1 MATVPSTLVIQTLDK
16 NEFPINMAYVV
27 MKQLFTFN
35 LGMGLDISIKKG
47 SVLISLSYTPKDSTL
62 LKKMGNLPV
71 KYTRIQVHSEEE
83 LGLLEKAVQ
92 KYNFNIINDDEIIE
106 KRALEIEKPKQK
118 SDIKILQDITLPS
131 SSSSSSSAF
140 RTYVHKNF
148 FHYFMVLYRLVLRIV
163 LFSWSPCIYV
173 YIYRV
178 FQADAT
184 LEVSGEPC
192 NTKI

>member
-27 MKQLFTFN
+27 MKQLFTY
-35 LGMGLDISIKKG
+35 GVKDISVKKG
-47 SVLISLSYTPKDSTL
+47 SVLISLSYKPKDSTL

-92 KYNFNIINDDEIIE
+92 KYNFNIHCIIE

-118 SDIKILQDITLPS
+118 SDIKTLQDITLPS
-131 SSSSSSSAF
+131 SSSVSTPKTLPMEPNRMKRRKKTQASSTLVDLDDILFQDSQ
-140 RTYVHKNF
+140 NF
-148 FHYFMVLYRLVLRIV
+148 F
-163 LFSWSPCIYV
+163 
-173 YIYRV
+173 
-178 FQADAT
+178 
-184 LEVSGEPC
+184 
-192 NTKI
+192 

>member
-1 MATVPSTLVIQTLDK
+1 
-16 NEFPINMAYVV
+16 MAYVV
-27 MKQLFTFN
+27 MKQLFRY
-35 LGMGLDISIKKG
+35 GVKDISVKKS

-71 KYTRIQVHSEEE
+71 KYTRIKVHSEEE

-131 SSSSSSSAF
+131 SSVSTPKTLPMEPNPMKRRKKTQASSTLVDLDDILFQDSQ
-140 RTYVHKNF
+140 KF
-148 FHYFMVLYRLVLRIV
+148 F
-163 LFSWSPCIYV
+163 
-173 YIYRV
+173 
-178 FQADAT
+178 
-184 LEVSGEPC
+184 
-192 NTKI
+192 

>member
-16 NEFPINMAYVV
+16 NEFPINMAHVV
-27 MKQLFTFN
+27 MKQLFTY
-35 LGMGLDISIKKG
+35 GVKDISVKKG
-47 SVLISLSYTPKDSTL
+47 SVLISVSYTPKDSTL

-118 SDIKILQDITLPS
+118 SDINI
-131 SSSSSSSAF
+131 
-140 RTYVHKNF
+140 
-148 FHYFMVLYRLVLRIV
+148 
-163 LFSWSPCIYV
+163 
-173 YIYRV
+173 
-178 FQADAT
+178 
-184 LEVSGEPC
+184 
-192 NTKI
+192 

>member
-27 MKQLFTFN
+27 RKQLFRY
-35 LGMGLDISIKKG
+35 GVKDISVKKG
-47 SVLISLSYTPKDSTL
+47 SVLISLSYTPKYSTL

-83 LGLLEKAVQ
+83 LGLLEKTVQ

-131 SSSSSSSAF
+131 SSSVSTPKTLPMEPNPMKRRKKTLASSTLVDLDDILFQDSQI
-140 RTYVHKNF
+140 F
-148 FHYFMVLYRLVLRIV
+148 F
-163 LFSWSPCIYV
+163 
-173 YIYRV
+173 
-178 FQADAT
+178 
-184 LEVSGEPC
+184 
-192 NTKI
+192 

>member
-1 MATVPSTLVIQTLDK
+1 MPTVPSTLVIQTLDK

-27 MKQLFTFN
+27 MKQLFRY
-35 LGMGLDISIKKG
+35 GVKDISVKKG

-92 KYNFNIINDDEIIE
+92 KYNFNIINDDEIVE

-131 SSSSSSSAF
+131 SSVSTPKTLPMEPNPMKRRKKTQASSTLVDLDDILFQDSQ
-140 RTYVHKNF
+140 KF
-148 FHYFMVLYRLVLRIV
+148 F
-163 LFSWSPCIYV
+163 
-173 YIYRV
+173 
-178 FQADAT
+178 
-184 LEVSGEPC
+184 
-192 NTKI
+192 

>member
-16 NEFPINMAYVV
+16 NEFPINMAYVA
-27 MKQLFTFN
+27 MKQLFKY
-35 LGMGLDISIKKG
+35 GVKDISVKKG

-131 SSSSSSSAF
+131 SSSVSTPKTLPMEPNPMKRRKKTQASSTLVDLNDILFQDSQ
-140 RTYVHKNF
+140 NF
-148 FHYFMVLYRLVLRIV
+148 F
-163 LFSWSPCIYV
+163 
-173 YIYRV
+173 
-178 FQADAT
+178 
-184 LEVSGEPC
+184 
-192 NTKI
+192 